1 MKENNRP
8 DARSLF
14 SRHRSDLIFAA
25 LALILVAVMTVFL
38 FRYLSLSS
46 QSKTHPEEY
55 ASIAQDLNEA
65 KTRKNELESSVKS
78 ANRELEELNKQLSAL
93 SGK

>member
-1 MKENNRP
+1 MKENNRT
-8 DARSLF
+8 DVRSLF
-14 SRHRSDLIFAA
+14 SKHKSDLFFAA

-38 FRYLSLSS
+38 FRYLNLNN

-55 ASIAQDLNEA
+55 ASIAQDLNDA
-65 KTRKNELESSVKS
+65 KTKKNELESSVKS